1 MRTSGLPAVMKDV
14 AARLVADDW
23 CLMKSKDGERSY
35 YIIGVG
41 DYDAQ
46 EAAQMSGADF
56 AIRTT
61 TARSHV
67 GPLGEYVV
75 RSQVARSQEDYLK
88 GARRDLE
95 QAGVLPSAI
104 DRLLD
109 NEMNWG
115 ELFPESVPLE
125 KRWTLLLNFLE
136 ALRVAQGVTELD
148 QEDAREVD
156 AARQKLCLH
165 EIAAKYRKIVNK
177 WEQLERLPFSD
188 PQLEEASQAYLYG
201 FYRAAVVLSASA
213 LEKHLKRIVGQG
225 WGSYGELVEEAAVCR
240 GLGPAW
246 IAQGQDVFR
255 ERNKVVHD
263 DCKPSP
269 DKAREV
275 LGNARGVLRQILSG
289 E

>member
-1 MRTSGLPAVMKDV
+1 
-14 AARLVADDW
+14 
-23 CLMKSKDGERSY
+23 
-35 YIIGVG
+35 
-41 DYDAQ
+41 
-46 EAAQMSGADF
+46 
-56 AIRTT
+56 
-61 TARSHV
+61 
-67 GPLGEYVV
+67 
-75 RSQVARSQEDYLK
+75 
-88 GARRDLE
+88 
-95 QAGVLPSAI
+95 
-104 DRLLD
+104 
-109 NEMNWG
+109 
-115 ELFPESVPLE
+115 
-125 KRWTLLLNFLE
+125 
-136 ALRVAQGVTELD
+136 VTELD